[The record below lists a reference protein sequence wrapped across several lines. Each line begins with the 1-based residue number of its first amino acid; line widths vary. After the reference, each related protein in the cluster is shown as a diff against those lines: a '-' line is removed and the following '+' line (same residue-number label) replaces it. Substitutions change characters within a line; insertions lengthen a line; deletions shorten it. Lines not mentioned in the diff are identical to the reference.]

1 MKKII
6 PYLSLACCLLYS
18 CNSPAPQEYFG
29 KAVLNSN
36 LLYGFAGNGMQRE
49 LESPS
54 VKLVNEN
61 TGATAPMTRAE
72 LINSKLQAVESN
84 YEKVKSLLPTDE
96 TKAMLNASIAL
107 YEYVIPVYKNEY
119 SQLAKLYDDGAAAS
133 MIAAAENNITVKYQ
147 SKFAELYE
155 TLGMTGKAYAKKN
168 GIKVREVNPSPQ

>member
-6 PYLSLACCLLYS
+6 PFLSFVCCLLFS
-18 CNSPAPQEYFG
+18 CNNPAPEEYFG

-54 VKLVNEN
+54 EKLVNEN

-72 LINSKLQAVESN
+72 LINNKLQAVESN
-84 YEKVKSLLPTDE
+84 FEKVKSLSPTDE

-119 SQLAKLYDDGAAAS
+119 SQLAKLYDDGAASS
-133 MIAAAENNITVKYQ
+133 MITTAEKNIIEKYQ
-147 SKFAELYE
+147 TKFDELYDA
-155 TLGMTGKAYAKKN
+155 LGIAGKAYAKKH